1 MSSIW
6 VRAFSFLIFFCLSLA
21 SANVAE
27 QKCLQCKFLVETFKA
42 GMRKTEKQHFA
53 GGNTDWEER
62 KLGKFATR
70 WVTLSSFLQFI
81 TCFSETRFIEV
92 LESTCKKDVLSDS
105 KDFNSLKDINFK
117 VRLYHQFVC
126 IYFHYSVTLCLRNT
140 RIC

>member
-1 MSSIW
+1 MSSTR
-6 VRAFSFLIFFCLSLA
+6 VRASFSLLIFFCLSLVD
-21 SANVAE
+21 ANVAE

-42 GMRKTEKQHFA
+42 GMRNTEKQHFA

-70 WVTLSSFLQFI
+70 WVDINLFPQFM

-92 LESTCKKDVLSDS
+92 LESACKKDVLSDS

-117 VRLYHQFVC
+117 VNVCHQF
-126 IYFHYSVTLCLRNT
+126 IYNIFISVSYSSRRT
-140 RIC
+140 